1 MAVTAMLMASSTD
14 LVIGLAVGIPVVV
27 VGGGTLV
34 ALRLRGRAGKTAVPP
49 GEVVSD
55 APTDIELAKGAEK
68 ARRADEKGS
77 QPASGSVATAP
88 EAPVS
93 PVPVAPAEPDVVT
106 PSPPR
111 PEAVEPVEA
120 VEPATYRGRLGKA
133 RGLLAGYLGSV
144 RSKGKIDASTWDDL
158 EEALIRADVG
168 VGATDA
174 LLDDLRTR
182 VKSGS
187 ITSTEGLVDGLKADL
202 VGALTTADAR
212 LAIPGAGRGAADDDG
227 RGAANDGAGSGADGA
242 GADNDGA
249 GTADADGSGA
259 PDAAEQGS
267 VDVWLFVGVNGV
279 GKTTTVGKVAN
290 RFAGSG
296 ERVLLAAGDTFRAA
310 AGEQL
315 AMWAARADAEIVQGA
330 EGGDPSS
337 VVFDAVKRADAKG
350 HTLVLAD
357 TAGRLHNKANLV
369 EELKKIRRVA
379 DRPPGRVTEVLLVLD
394 ATTGQNGLA
403 QAKVFTE
410 AVDVTG
416 VVLTKLDGTAKGGI
430 VVAIQRE
437 LGLPVKLVGLGEG
450 VGDLVDF
457 DPVAFV
463 DALF

>member
-1 MAVTAMLMASSTD
+1 MIGAVLAVSTVMIASSSD
-14 LVIGLAVGIPVVV
+14 LIIGLAVGIPVVV

-34 ALRLRGRAGKTAVPP
+34 ALRFRRRGGQSAVPTD
-49 GEVVSD
+49 EVVSG
-55 APTDIELAKGAEK
+55 APTDVELAKAAEA
-68 ARRADEKGS
+68 ARRAEERETPS
-77 QPASGSVATAP
+77 ASGAVATRPA
-88 EAPVS
+88 A
-93 PVPVAPAEPDVVT
+93 PVAPVPPLEAEVAAPPPAEPEVV
-106 PSPPR
+106 
-111 PEAVEPVEA
+111 EV

-133 RGLLAGYLGSV
+133 RGFLAGYLGSV
-144 RSKGKIDASTWDDL
+144 RSRGKIDAATWDDL

-168 VGATDA
+168 VGATDV
-174 LLDDLRTR
+174 LLDDLRGR
-182 VKSGS
+182 VKAGS
-187 ITSTEGLVDGLKADL
+187 VTGTDGLVEALRADL
-202 VGALTTADAR
+202 VEALTNADAA
-212 LAIPGAGRGAADDDG
+212 LAVPGAWRGTSGAPAAG
-227 RGAANDGAGSGADGA
+227 DGAGGDGIGGDGA
-242 GADNDGA
+242 GGD
-249 GTADADGSGA
+249 GTADG
-259 PDAAEQGS
+259 AEQGS

-279 GKTTTVGKVAN
+279 GKTTTVGKVAS

-315 AMWAARADAEIVQGA
+315 AMWAARADADIVRAA
-330 EGGDPSS
+330 EGSDPSS
-337 VVFDAVKRADAKG
+337 VVFDAVQRADAKG

-357 TAGRLHNKANLV
+357 TAGRLHNKVNLV

-379 DRPPGRVTEVLLVLD
+379 GRPPGRVTEVLLVLD

-403 QAKVFTE
+403 QAKVFTD
-410 AVDVTG
+410 AVEVTG

-450 VGDLVDF
+450 VADLVDF